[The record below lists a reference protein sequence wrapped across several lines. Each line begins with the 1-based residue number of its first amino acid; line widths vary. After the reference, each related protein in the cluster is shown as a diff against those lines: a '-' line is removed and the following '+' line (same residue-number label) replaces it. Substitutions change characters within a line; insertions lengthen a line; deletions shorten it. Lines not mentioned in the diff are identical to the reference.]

1 MEFYISK
8 LLNNQKKNGKTVK
21 LAIKNDD
28 ISFSRDEMEQM
39 KEIMEELTKN
49 LKYKEL
55 IKEIDYS
62 NLKDI

>member
-1 MEFYISK
+1 
-8 LLNNQKKNGKTVK
+8 
-21 LAIKNDD
+21 
-28 ISFSRDEMEQM
+28 MEQI

>member
-1 MEFYISK
+1 
-8 LLNNQKKNGKTVK
+8 
-21 LAIKNDD
+21 
-28 ISFSRDEMEQM
+28 MEQM

>member
-1 MEFYISK
+1 
-8 LLNNQKKNGKTVK
+8 
-21 LAIKNDD
+21 
-28 ISFSRDEMEQM
+28 MEQM

-55 IKEIDYS
+55 IKEIDLL

>member
-1 MEFYISK
+1 
-8 LLNNQKKNGKTVK
+8 
-21 LAIKNDD
+21 
-28 ISFSRDEMEQM
+28 MEQM

-55 IKEIDYS
+55 TKEIDYL

>member
-1 MEFYISK
+1 
-8 LLNNQKKNGKTVK
+8 
-21 LAIKNDD
+21 
-28 ISFSRDEMEQM
+28 MEQI
-39 KEIMEELTKN
+39 KEKMEELTKN